1 MRFAARAIIVLSIG
15 CGIALI
21 VISSVNLSTL
31 KTFGDCS
38 VNPNECTCES
48 YFEGSFCKW
57 KSIFYYLDDKNVPF
71 LLGVRQY
78 IYNALFITCGIAAI
92 VINILPTLAVFIFFL
107 AFAFHRC

>member
-57 KSIFYYLDDKNVPF
+57 K
-71 LLGVRQY
+71 
-78 IYNALFITCGIAAI
+78 
-92 VINILPTLAVFIFFL
+92 
-107 AFAFHRC
+107 